1 MIKIVLKGKKLDN
14 QKKYVCATKS
24 NCVLMVKYDESDAVT
39 ENFIIE
45 EEKRKYIFNPLKEKK
60 MLLKNGTINLTD
72 PEIEIVDEF
81 EANVYDLLD
90 KTKSF
95 SFILDANENETHFTN
110 IEFEKELIYELTCII
125 EECDI
130 DFKEIIGNDLQLS
143 IKNTI
148 LLEENV
154 FIEQLY
160 FERKINNLD
169 DNQKNFLKK

>member
-1 MIKIVLKGKKLDN
+1 
-14 QKKYVCATKS
+14 
-24 NCVLMVKYDESDAVT
+24 MVKYDESDAVT

-45 EEKRKYIFNPLKEKK
+45 EEEETEKYIFNPLKGEKNAFTS
-60 MLLKNGTINLTD
+60 NGTINLTD

-81 EANVYDLLD
+81 EINVYDLLD

-130 DFKEIIGNDLQLS
+130 DFFKEIIGNDLQLS

-169 DNQKNFLKK
+169 DQPKKTS